1 MTTIVSFPPLVRPL
15 SIRLLG
21 SDCGG
26 LGWPALPN
34 PLHFYAYYF
43 PANINGGGRDG
54 RNGRKKERNKAKK
67 REKRQEEMWI
77 RREKAK
83 WKCKEVREEVKKE
96 E

>member
-1 MTTIVSFPPLVRPL
+1 MTTVVSIPPLVRPL

-26 LGWPALPN
+26 LGWPALTN

-54 RNGRKKERNKAKK
+54 RNGRKKGKKKRAKK
-67 REKRQEEMWI
+67 RERRQEEVWI
-77 RREKAK
+77 RREK
-83 WKCKEVREEVKKE
+83 KEKENVRK
-96 E
+96 